1 MDGMR
6 FTNLKS
12 GFHKPETGRVL
23 RWMLGLHDE
32 KRPKT
37 PATGVPVPFVHN
49 DGKLLRKGDKNTLTW
64 IGQAS
69 FLIQLT
75 GKNVLI
81 DPVMSMNIGWIRR
94 NSPPGIAWAAMP
106 KIDLVLITHNHRDHM
121 DAPTL
126 KKLGSD
132 PVYLVP
138 KGLGRWF
145 RRNGFRRIIEMGW
158 WQQEEVA
165 GLNITFVPA
174 EHWSRRGITDANTS
188 WWGGFIIEKDGLRLY
203 HSGDTGWFDGFAE
216 IGQRFDEIH
225 AAMLP
230 IGAYAP
236 RWFMKPQHINPDEAV
251 DALTALGAK
260 RMIPMHWGTFKLSDE
275 PLDEPPQLLREAW
288 ERSGLSDSSLEIPAL
303 GQILMLD
310 QFI

>member
-1 MDGMR
+1 MR

-12 GFHKPETGRVL
+12 NFRKPETSHVL
-23 RWMLGLHDE
+23 RWMLGLHNE
-32 KRPKT
+32 KRPKA

-49 DGKLLRKGDKNTLTW
+49 DGKQLKKGDKDTLTW

-69 FLIQLT
+69 FLAQLA
-75 GKNVLI
+75 GINILI

-94 NSPPGIAWAAMP
+94 NSPPGIAWPAMP
-106 KIDLVLITHNHRDHM
+106 PIDLVLITHNHRDHM
-121 DAPTL
+121 DVPTL
-126 KKLGSD
+126 KKLGPD

-138 KGLGRWF
+138 QGLGQWF
-145 RRNGFRRIIEMGW
+145 LKNGFRRVIEMEW
-158 WQQEEVA
+158 WQQEEIA

-174 EHWSRRGITDANTS
+174 EHWSRRSIADVNTS
-188 WWGGFIIEKDGLRLY
+188 WWGGFVIEKEGLRLY
-203 HSGDTGWFDGFAE
+203 HSGDTGWFDGFAD
-216 IGQRFDEIH
+216 IGRRFGEIH

-251 DALTALGAK
+251 DAMTALGAK
-260 RMIPMHWGTFKLSDE
+260 RLIPMHWGTFKLSDE
-275 PLDEPPQLLREAW
+275 PLDEPPRLLHNAW
-288 ERSGLSDSSLEIPAL
+288 ERASLPECSLEVAAL

>member
-1 MDGMR
+1 MR

-12 GFHKPETGRVL
+12 NFRKPETGHVL

-32 KRPKT
+32 KRPRA
-37 PATGVPVPFVHN
+37 PATGVPVPFIPN
-49 DGKLLRKGDKNTLTW
+49 DGKQLGKGDKDTLTW

-69 FLIQLT
+69 FLVQLA
-75 GKNVLI
+75 GINVLI

-94 NSPPGIAWAAMP
+94 NSPPGIAWSAMP
-106 KIDLVLITHNHRDHM
+106 KIDMVLITHNHRDHM
-121 DAPTL
+121 DVPTL
-126 KKLGSD
+126 KKLGPD

-138 KGLGRWF
+138 QGLGQWF
-145 RRNGFRRIIEMGW
+145 LKNGFRRVIEMGW
-158 WQQEEVA
+158 WQQEAVA
-165 GLNITFVPA
+165 GLTITFVPA
-174 EHWSRRGITDANTS
+174 EHWSRRGIADVNTS
-188 WWGGFIIEKDGLRLY
+188 WWGGFVIEKDGMRLY

-216 IGQRFDEIH
+216 IGQRFGEIH

-251 DALTALGAK
+251 DAMAALGAK
-260 RMIPMHWGTFKLSDE
+260 RLIPMHWGTFKLSDE
-275 PLDEPPQLLREAW
+275 PLDEPPRLLHDAW
-288 ERSGLSDSSLEIPAL
+288 ERASLPDRSLEVAAL